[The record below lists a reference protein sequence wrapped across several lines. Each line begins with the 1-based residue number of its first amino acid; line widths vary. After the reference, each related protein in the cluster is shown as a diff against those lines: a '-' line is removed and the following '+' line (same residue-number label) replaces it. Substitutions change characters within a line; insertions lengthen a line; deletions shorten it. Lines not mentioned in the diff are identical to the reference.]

1 MIRSI
6 LRKLMGSASNS
17 SGVTLENAVDL
28 IYKKYP
34 GIIREGGYT
43 PPTHR
48 CSRWIVIRGPIVG
61 SPTHWG
67 TLIVEAKKIVDWAS
81 HHASATWTS
90 SMPEQSAKQFLP
102 RWLGDADESDES
114 ITIPDEQML
123 AVLQPYDQDFIYKL
137 AIRHWCPECKE
148 LQSNVICGD
157 KDRELAG
164 KRSKWTS
171 EWYCMHG
178 HLVHAEQNEIKFF

>member
-1 MIRSI
+1 MIDVPQ
-6 LRKLMGSASNS
+6 A
-17 SGVTLENAVDL
+17 AVEL
-28 IYKKYP
+28 AK
-34 GIIREGGYT
+34 RFEGFHRVPKNDPSQAHPYICPARYWTIGYGRLCKPDH
-43 PPTHR
+43 PP
-48 CSRWIVIRGPIVG
+48 
-61 SPTHWG
+61 
-67 TLIVEAKKIVDWAS
+67 E
-81 HHASATWTS
+81 
-90 SMPEQSAKQFLP
+90 SAKQFLP
-102 RWLGDADESDES
+102 KWLGDADESDES